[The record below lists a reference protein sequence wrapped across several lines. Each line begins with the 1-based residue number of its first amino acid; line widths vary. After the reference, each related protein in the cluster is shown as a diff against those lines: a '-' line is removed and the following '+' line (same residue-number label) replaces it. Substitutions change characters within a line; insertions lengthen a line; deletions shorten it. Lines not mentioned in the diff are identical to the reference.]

1 MMLVELQ
8 SSRCFIVSVLLVFVK
23 VTVSSPSSMCEQVL
37 HCRRELHLCDSHGA
51 LVESLLIW
59 REPNDPGGFWVYGS

>member
-8 SSRCFIVSVLLVFVK
+8 SSRCFIVNVLLVFVK

-37 HCRRELHLCDSHGA
+37 QWRRKLHLYDPRGA
-51 LVESLLIW
+51 LVASLFNFA
-59 REPNDPGGFWVYGS
+59 RTK